1 MHAAVATLAVSAMLA
16 ACGPAPAAGDSLF
29 PLAEGRSWTY
39 RVTTAP
45 DDSAEPTRREQL
57 TLHNRGSDSIDGA
70 PAWRRRSDSGV
81 DYWLRSDASG
91 TYRVASKS
99 DVERNPRLD
108 GAPRYVLQ
116 KPYVVGTQWASST
129 TAYVLERRNEFLKE
143 LRHSTK
149 PVAMN
154 YRIDAVDQRVQTPA
168 GNFDGCLRVLGRA
181 EIKLYVDV
189 AGRWDAVPLTT
200 LEWYC
205 PNVGLV
211 RLERK
216 EPSPSKLMRGGT
228 LTMELTAWK

>member
-91 TYRVASKS
+91 IYRVASKA
-99 DVERNPRLD
+99 DVDRAPTLDKPR
-108 GAPRYVLQ
+108 RYVL
-116 KPYVVGTQWASST
+116 PTPHAVGTQWEASTVS
-129 TAYVLERRNEFLKE
+129 YLLQRRNEIPRE
-143 LRHSTK
+143 IRYTHK
-149 PVAMN
+149 PIAMK
-154 YRIDAVDQRVQTPA
+154 YRIDALGEQVETPA
-168 GNFDGCLRVLGRA
+168 GKFDGCVRVHGQADIR
-181 EIKLYVDV
+181 LYVD
-189 AGRWDAVPLTT
+189 AQFAWREIPLVTR
-200 LEWYC
+200 EWYC
-205 PNVGLV
+205 PGIGLV
-211 RLERK
+211 RLERS
-216 EPSPSKLMRGGT
+216 EPSPSKFMIGGT
-228 LTMELTAWK
+228 LTMELTAWQ